1 MKNLNELIKELPDYA
16 MGRIKDENLIRDIQ
30 YLLKNNRDFEMEFNR
45 IKEIVGSLENEIPQ
59 SPPENYFINL
69 IADVNNKIDEADYSP
84 NALSRFFFNKKFAV
98 YSAVAAVVVFVA
110 FMFYPLSDYFFK
122 NNVPESVQQVTVK
135 SQNENENVPSVIPE
149 IENYFDEIE
158 EIQGDFS
165 ANGDELNV
173 GNLKNQKL
181 KKSKPQSKVGKSTL
195 NDNELLDLFMYEND
209 DDNNLPNEE
218 LFLKLPSD
226 EQKNIIREIKNL
238 KI

>member
-30 YLLKNNRDFEMEFNR
+30 YSLKNNRDFELEFNR

-84 NALSRFFFNKKFAV
+84 NTLSRFFFNKKFAV
-98 YSAVAAVVVFVA
+98 YSAVAAVVVFIA
-110 FMFYPLSDYFFK
+110 LMFYPLSDYFFK

-135 SQNENENVPSVIPE
+135 SQNENENVPSVVPE